1 MKDISFDLE
10 TLGIGPEAMILSI
23 GAVKFDRVTSELGEE
38 FSRVIDIA
46 SPLGGGTI
54 DASTV
59 VWWMDKPQQVRDAVF
74 GKDVERVP
82 LRQALAEFSE
92 FIGFTDELP
101 DGEYPDVTLW
111 QRGDKDSQWLESA
124 YAGMQLQL
132 PFRYWQVSDQR
143 TLCNQ
148 FKPFLPDQD
157 EGHWH
162 CALYDA
168 RYQAHCLIAAFGRM
182 YSTGAILPPPIGLT
196 PPTKVG

>member
-1 MKDISFDLE
+1 MKDISFDIE

-23 GAVKFDRVTSELGEE
+23 AAVKFDRITGELGEE
-38 FSRVIDIA
+38 FSRVIDITA
-46 SPLGGGTI
+46 PLGGGTI

-59 VWWMDKPQQVRDAVF
+59 VWWMGKPQQVRDAVF
-74 GKDVERVP
+74 GESVERVP

-101 DGEYPDVTLW
+101 DGEYPDVQLW
-111 QRGDKDSQWLESA
+111 QRGDKDNQWLTSA

-143 TLCNQ
+143 TLCDL

-157 EGHWH
+157 EGQWH

-168 RYQAHCLIAAFGRM
+168 RYQAQCLVAAFGRM
-182 YSTGAILPPPIGLT
+182 YSAGAILKSPVELT
-196 PPTKVG
+196 TPTKIS